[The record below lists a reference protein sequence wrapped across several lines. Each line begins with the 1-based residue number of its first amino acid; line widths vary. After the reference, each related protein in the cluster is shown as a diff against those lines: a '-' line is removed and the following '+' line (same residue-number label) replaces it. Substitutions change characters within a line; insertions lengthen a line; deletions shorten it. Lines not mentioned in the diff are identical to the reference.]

1 MLLNLV
7 AWCGGGSVG
16 QGATVGR
23 GGQRW
28 AGTSGNQLGAEAQ
41 FPLSA
46 GTSGP
51 GESKETTHTFLF
63 ARKSCGLTFSK
74 PGSEVRVV
82 LSEEK
87 KEAVAMLMSD
97 GPWSPEHIY
106 QEIVGYGKTWHR
118 GGIFNWAVKYHQNG
132 AYHFVSNLATF

>member
-1 MLLNLV
+1 MCFSIRLLEVVV
-7 AWCGGGSVG
+7 AVLGRG
-16 QGATVGR
+16 QRWAVGR

-51 GESKETTHTFLF
+51 GESLETTHTFLL
-63 ARKSCGLTFSK
+63 ARESCGLTFSK
-74 PGSEVRVV
+74 PRSEVRVLQE

-87 KEAVAMLMSD
+87 
-97 GPWSPEHIY
+97 
-106 QEIVGYGKTWHR
+106 R
-118 GGIFNWAVKYHQNG
+118 GGCDADVRRAVEPG
-132 AYHFVSNLATF
+132 AHLPGDCGIRQNLAQRWDF